1 MRKVLSII
9 IAGIIFISVNA
20 QTAVFSYSSSSIT
33 VNNNFVDEL
42 YHESHAGLTP
52 YVLKSSEE
60 MSVQNN
66 SYTIKCYKFNGWEDE
81 MGDFN
86 VIEIYHKGKSILQ
99 LKNDAGWD
107 YFQKDN
113 IPLSLR
119 KTYKSFIP
127 ILLDNN
133 TGVIMFNGAIDA
145 NDPRL
150 LTMIILKDGIAKLI
164 YNKEADITSVFAHI
178 GKTVFNLQLN
188 VIEYHDDHIPYNT
201 AELAELEF
209 KNGMIYYTDK

>member
-107 YFQKDN
+107 YVQTCALPIF
-113 IPLSLR
+113 R
-119 KTYKSFIP
+119 KTIYLYRCVKPINRLYQYYSIIIP
-127 ILLDNN
+127 VLLCSM
-133 TGVIMFNGAIDA
+133 V
-145 NDPRL
+145 R
-150 LTMIILKDGIAKLI
+150 
-164 YNKEADITSVFAHI
+164 
-178 GKTVFNLQLN
+178 
-188 VIEYHDDHIPYNT
+188 
-201 AELAELEF
+201 
-209 KNGMIYYTDK
+209 